1 MGLIAISGQPGCR
14 FEEVARITAHRLEF
28 ELITAARIAGLMEQ
42 EFASL
47 QNVPDRAYLDLVA
60 SIVARLATQHHLV
73 LCAEGMEMLA
83 KLLPG
88 ILRVHVVAPD
98 SVRVG

>member
-47 QNVPDRAYLDLVA
+47 QNVPDRAY
-60 SIVARLATQHHLV
+60 SS
-73 LCAEGMEMLA
+73 CSG
-83 KLLPG
+83 P
-88 ILRVHVVAPD
+88 
-98 SVRVG
+98 